1 MQIVINKTYFD
12 NIKIAIDAMNN
23 FFASGFKTK
32 SFPVV
37 NNDFQ
42 LDRILSRT
50 LSWLN
55 NIEPSWVDDPNKAV
69 ETLDTLK
76 QIVTKQATAETTVTE
91 SSQFIQ
97 EFTLLELIA
106 TCGAI
111 AIASSVTG
119 KLIQRHNDKKAIK
132 NQTFEKEMFEQLKVV
147 TRLIE
152 STKDFAVMKSDWNF
166 DGPDDDND
174 DEYYSDKERDWF
186 NDQLDFEYHCERIVA
201 ELAQLGECL
210 KKCEIKK
217 TALYHV
223 IPKETREF
231 TNFIWELIDPF
242 TLVKIDYG
250 KQRFYKA
257 EDIDPVKAACD
268 EFESKTKEFVERFKQ
283 VFSNIVNEA
292 VEEVPAEPDNPWVK
306 IISGEDK
313 TASDMFHAFIGF
325 KVLQYITNNFDKYE
339 QLLNGIYSFELF
351 TKPSAYR
358 DAITVFTS
366 PIPMP
371 ELDSIAKLPGEYKL
385 FDASDYVNSIF
396 ANEQIKLPE
405 DMNSDTEIQRFQSFG
420 DLQDCEI
427 VINDAV
433 QEAAKVD
440 YFTDTVEGIRFSKGK
455 WQISKQ
461 FESSINDLLKRLR
474 ECDTTEDLA
483 ELFQTAKINPMAFRN
498 AVVPAI
504 LVRVFS
510 NPKKVAETDKD
521 EFKDYTKSYSSITRQ
536 NEGAKRFARIDLF
549 STFKTDKEGTIQF
562 LEDFF
567 KLNLVNNENVIIS
580 NNTIL
585 TTFNIFDSHIYFTIL
600 YNVMDDKQREAETCD
615 SFIKRIRSR
624 INKNSHAVNPYQK
637 KKEVKQTIEGSAQ
650 VTEYALE
657 TLKELGDLSIADMQ
671 YCESFAGAVY
681 DEISALGD
689 LLYNKGISPI
699 MIDRYIG
706 ESYSLFQ
713 EGMFD
718 KPAEAGGIP
727 TYLKERVNL
736 SDESTAKKDDDSKKK
751 ESSSTPDIKLDP
763 DDDFEPEVPEYMK
776 NRMDDAGEV
785 DTTITDIQLPPDVP
799 TNDPE
804 QLADSIEARLSTN
817 ANSLGDMLGADYKG
831 QIKPASQGGP
841 GTVIYN
847 ITNNYSNSHNKT
859 VTNDLS
865 NRSHTSTITTTNNDL
880 SSNKRTNS
888 AARTRA
894 TNNYDNTRPSSNSKE
909 SDDTF
914 STGKSVQEVFALLN
928 SEEPLFAESVS
939 GGPPK
944 GDMLTAAMDVDRA
957 TLPAQQKAKRGV
969 QKVVNTGKAI
979 VKPIG
984 RTKQWVRNFV
994 DSLIKRDE
1002 DRVKADLI
1010 ENPSYRSALYK
1021 VARLAI
1027 KTGAAALFF
1036 SVSPWLGV
1044 GYLGIQGAKLIDKDR
1059 LRKEANQEI
1068 ATEIQILDEK
1078 IEHLKSGSRWG
1089 NEQTEEQR
1097 QELYKLMR
1105 MRQKLVQLSTNARK
1119 QNLANPK
1126 SVY

>member
-1 MQIVINKTYFD
+1 M
-12 NIKIAIDAMNN
+12 
-23 FFASGFKTK
+23 
-32 SFPVV
+32 
-37 NNDFQ
+37 
-42 LDRILSRT
+42 
-50 LSWLN
+50 SWLN

-69 ETLDTLK
+69 ETLDSLK
-76 QIVTKQATAETTVTE
+76 SIV
-91 SSQFIQ
+91 S
-97 EFTLLELIA
+97 
-106 TCGAI
+106 
-111 AIASSVTG
+111 
-119 KLIQRHNDKKAIK
+119 
-132 NQTFEKEMFEQLKVV
+132 
-147 TRLIE
+147 
-152 STKDFAVMKSDWNF
+152 
-166 DGPDDDND
+166 
-174 DEYYSDKERDWF
+174 
-186 NDQLDFEYHCERIVA
+186 
-201 ELAQLGECL
+201 
-210 KKCEIKK
+210 
-217 TALYHV
+217 
-223 IPKETREF
+223 KET
-231 TNFIWELIDPF
+231 I
-242 TLVKIDYG
+242 K
-250 KQRFYKA
+250 
-257 EDIDPVKAACD
+257 
-268 EFESKTKEFVERFKQ
+268 
-283 VFSNIVNEA
+283 EA

-313 TASDMFHAFIGF
+313 TTSDMFHAFIGF

-461 FESSINDLLKRLR
+461 FEASINDLLKRLR

-483 ELFQTAKINPMAFRN
+483 DLFQTAKINPMAFRN

-567 KLNLVNNENVIIS
+567 KLNLVNNENAIIS

-657 TLKELGDLSIADMQ
+657 TLKELGDLSIADMR

-689 LLYNKGISPI
+689 MLYNKGVSQI
-699 MIDRYIG
+699 MIDQYIG
-706 ESYSLFQ
+706 ESYDLFPGTGDMYVEFSKRQKWLLGGSLIGVLIPGILGFTTPLFPHTLI
-713 EGMFD
+713 ELLFSANIG
-718 KPAEAGGIP
+718 AVAGGMIGAHSYESKHLVDDTIGYINEVIEILRAKSNNSESGVKQFKKACKDLRDSCKVLSHDKHIKQDDQNEFKKMADICKYVIKDIKLGGKNEQLLEEFLEGLFKIREILTGEKTSDIKTEPVQEAAETGDIP
-727 TYLKERVNL
+727 TYLKERLNL
-736 SDESTAKKDDDSKKK
+736 SDESIKKKEDDSKKK
-751 ESSSTPDIKLDP
+751 ESSSTPNIKLDP
-763 DDDFEPEVPEYMK
+763 DDEYDPEVPEYMK
-776 NRMDDAGEV
+776 NRMNDAGDV
-785 DTTITDIQLPPDVP
+785 DTSITDVQLPPDVP

-804 QLADSIEARLSTN
+804 QLADSIEARLSTD
-817 ANSLGDMLGADYKG
+817 ADSLGDMLGADYKG

-865 NRSHTSTITTTNNDL
+865 NRSHTSTITTTSNDL

-888 AARTRA
+888 AAKTRA

-928 SEEPLFAESVS
+928 SEEPLFVESVS
-939 GGPPK
+939 GEPPK

-984 RTKQWVRNFV
+984 RTKQWVRSFV

-1044 GYLGIQGAKLIDKDR
+1044 GYLGIQGAKLVDRDR

-1068 ATEIQILDEK
+1068 ATEIQIIDEK

-1105 MRQKLVQLSTNARK
+1105 MRQKLVELSTNARK

>member
-1 MQIVINKTYFD
+1 MQIVIDKTYFD

-69 ETLDTLK
+69 ETLDSLK
-76 QIVTKQATAETTVTE
+76 SIVSKE
-91 SSQFIQ
+91 
-97 EFTLLELIA
+97 
-106 TCGAI
+106 
-111 AIASSVTG
+111 
-119 KLIQRHNDKKAIK
+119 AIK
-132 NQTFEKEMFEQLKVV
+132 
-147 TRLIE
+147 
-152 STKDFAVMKSDWNF
+152 
-166 DGPDDDND
+166 
-174 DEYYSDKERDWF
+174 
-186 NDQLDFEYHCERIVA
+186 
-201 ELAQLGECL
+201 
-210 KKCEIKK
+210 
-217 TALYHV
+217 
-223 IPKETREF
+223 
-231 TNFIWELIDPF
+231 
-242 TLVKIDYG
+242 
-250 KQRFYKA
+250 
-257 EDIDPVKAACD
+257 
-268 EFESKTKEFVERFKQ
+268 
-283 VFSNIVNEA
+283 EA

-313 TASDMFHAFIGF
+313 TTSDMFHAFIGF

-461 FESSINDLLKRLR
+461 FEASINDLLKRLR

-483 ELFQTAKINPMAFRN
+483 DLFQTAKINPMAFRN

-567 KLNLVNNENVIIS
+567 KLNLANNENAIIS

-657 TLKELGDLSIADMQ
+657 TLKELGDLSIADMR

-689 LLYNKGISPI
+689 MLYNRGISPI

-718 KPAEAGGIP
+718 KPAETGGIP
-727 TYLKERVNL
+727 TYLKERLNL
-736 SDESTAKKDDDSKKK
+736 SDESIKKKENDSKKK
-751 ESSSTPDIKLDP
+751 ESSSTPNIKLDP
-763 DDDFEPEVPEYMK
+763 DDEYDPEVPEYMK
-776 NRMDDAGEV
+776 NRMNDAGDV
-785 DTTITDIQLPPDVP
+785 DTSITDVQLPPDVP

-804 QLADSIEARLSTN
+804 QLADSIEARLSTD

-865 NRSHTSTITTTNNDL
+865 NRSHTSTITTTSNDL

-888 AARTRA
+888 AAKTRA

-914 STGKSVQEVFALLN
+914 STGKSVQEVFALLG
-928 SEEPLFAESVS
+928 SEEPLFVESVS
-939 GGPPK
+939 GKPPK
-944 GDMLTAAMDVDRA
+944 GDMLTTAMDVDKA
-957 TLPAQQKAKRGV
+957 TLPAQQEAKRGV

-984 RTKQWVRNFV
+984 RTKQWVRSFV

-1036 SVSPWLGV
+1036 SVSPWLGI
-1044 GYLGIQGAKLIDKDR
+1044 GYLGIQGAKLADKDR

-1068 ATEIQILDEK
+1068 ATEIRILDKK
-1078 IEHLKSGSRWG
+1078 IEHLESGSRWD
-1089 NEQTEEQR
+1089 NEQTDEQR

-1105 MRQKLVQLSTNARK
+1105 MRQKLVELSTNTHK

>member
-1 MQIVINKTYFD
+1 MQIVINKAYFD

-32 SFPVV
+32 DFPVV

-55 NIEPSWVDDPNKAV
+55 NIEPSWVDDPNKAI

-76 QIVTKQATAETTVTE
+76 SIV
-91 SSQFIQ
+91 S
-97 EFTLLELIA
+97 
-106 TCGAI
+106 
-111 AIASSVTG
+111 
-119 KLIQRHNDKKAIK
+119 
-132 NQTFEKEMFEQLKVV
+132 
-147 TRLIE
+147 
-152 STKDFAVMKSDWNF
+152 
-166 DGPDDDND
+166 
-174 DEYYSDKERDWF
+174 
-186 NDQLDFEYHCERIVA
+186 
-201 ELAQLGECL
+201 
-210 KKCEIKK
+210 
-217 TALYHV
+217 
-223 IPKETREF
+223 KET
-231 TNFIWELIDPF
+231 
-242 TLVKIDYG
+242 VK
-250 KQRFYKA
+250 
-257 EDIDPVKAACD
+257 
-268 EFESKTKEFVERFKQ
+268 
-283 VFSNIVNEA
+283 EA
-292 VEEVPAEPDNPWVK
+292 VEEVPPDPENPWVR

-339 QLLNGIYSFELF
+339 QLMNGIYSFELF
-351 TKPSAYR
+351 TKPSSYR

-440 YFTDTVEGIRFSKGK
+440 YFTEAVEGIRFYKGK
-455 WQISKQ
+455 WKISKQ
-461 FESSINDLLKRLR
+461 FESSINELLKRLR
-474 ECDTTEDLA
+474 ECETTEDLA

-504 LVRVFS
+504 LVRVFA

-521 EFKDYTKSYSSITRQ
+521 EFKDYTKSYASIVRQ
-536 NEGAKRFARIDLF
+536 NEGAKRFSRVDLF
-549 STFKTDKEGTIQF
+549 STFKADKEGTIQF

-567 KLNLVNNENVIIS
+567 KLNLANNENIVVS

-585 TTFNIFDSHIYFTIL
+585 TTFNIFDSHIYFTVL
-600 YNVMDDKQREAETCD
+600 YNAMDDKHREAETCD
-615 SFIKRIRSR
+615 GFIKRIRSR
-624 INKNSHAVNPYQK
+624 INKNSHAANPYQK
-637 KKEVKQTIEGSAQ
+637 KKETKKSIEGSAQ
-650 VTEYALE
+650 VAEYAFE
-657 TLKELGDLSIADMQ
+657 TLKELGELSVADMH

-681 DEISALGD
+681 DEIDTMGD
-689 LLYNKGISPI
+689 AFYNKGMSSI
-699 MIDRYIG
+699 MVDHYIG
-706 ESYSLFQ
+706 ESYQLFQ
-713 EGMFD
+713 EAD
-718 KPAEAGGIP
+718 EEPEKNKKTAAEDGSIP
-727 TYLKERVNL
+727 NYLKSRVNI
-736 SDESTAKKDDDSKKK
+736 SDESSSAKAAAEKKK
-751 ESSSTPDIKLDP
+751 KKSSEVSDITLDP
-763 DDDFEPEVPEYMK
+763 DDEFTPEVPEYMK
-776 NRMDDAGEV
+776 NRMDDAG
-785 DTTITDIQLPPDVP
+785 DIDPTITDVQLPPDVP
-799 TNDPE
+799 TNDADM
-804 QLADSIEARLSTN
+804 LADSIEARLNTD
-817 ANSLGDMLGADYKG
+817 ADSLSDMLGADYKG
-831 QIKPASQGGP
+831 QIKPGNQGGP

-847 ITNNYSNSHNKT
+847 ITNNYTNSHNST

-865 NRSHTSTITTTNNDL
+865 NRSRVSNVTSTNNDL
-880 SSNKRTNS
+880 SSNKRTS
-888 AARTRA
+888 MARKTPS

-909 SDDTF
+909 PTDTF
-914 STGKSVQEVFALLN
+914 STGKSVQEVFALLG
-928 SEEPLFAESVS
+928 SKEPLFVESDA
-939 GGPPK
+939 GTPPK
-944 GDMLTAAMDVDRA
+944 GDLLTTAMDVDKA
-957 TLPAQQKAKRGV
+957 TLPAQQGLKRGV

-984 RTKQWVRNFV
+984 RTKQWMRNMV

-1002 DRVKADLI
+1002 DKVKADLI
-1010 ENPSYRSALYK
+1010 ENPSYRSAVYK

-1027 KTGAAALFF
+1027 KTGATAVFYA
-1036 SVSPWLGV
+1036 VSPWLGV
-1044 GYLGIQGAKLIDKDR
+1044 GYLGVQGAKLVDRDR

-1068 ATEIQILDEK
+1068 ATEIQIINEK
-1078 IEHLKSGSRWG
+1078 IEHLRSGSRWG

-1105 MRQKLVQLSTNARK
+1105 MRQKLVGLSTSAHK
-1119 QNLANPK
+1119 QKLANPK